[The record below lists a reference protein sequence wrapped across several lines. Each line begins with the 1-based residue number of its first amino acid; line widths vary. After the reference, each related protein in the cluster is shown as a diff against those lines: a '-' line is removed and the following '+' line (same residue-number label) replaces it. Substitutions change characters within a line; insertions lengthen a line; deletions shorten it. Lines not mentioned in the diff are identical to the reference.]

1 MKRLNALTFV
11 AVCSL
16 TAFAGMATAEN
27 HAEKALLD
35 AISARQAQM
44 QLVGY
49 NMGILGGMAKGERD
63 FESATAVAAAS
74 NLSAVAK
81 LDRSILWLEGSV
93 QGQVGNTRAKAE
105 IWTDPAG
112 FEADATDLENAADA
126 LIAAAGTDLAALQ
139 AAMETAGKTCGA
151 CHETYRGPR
160 N

>member
-1 MKRLNALTFV
+1 MKRLTALPV
-11 AVCSL
+11 AAAVALS
-16 TAFAGMATAEN
+16 AIAGGSMAEN
-27 HAEKALLD
+27 HADKALLD

-44 QLVGY
+44 QLISY

-63 FESATAVAAAS
+63 FDSATALAAAT

-81 LDRSILWLEGSV
+81 LDRTILWLEGSV
-93 QGQVGNTRAKAE
+93 QGQVGNTRAKPD

-112 FEADATDLENAADA
+112 FEADATDLETAADA

-139 AAMETAGKTCGA
+139 LAMETAGKTCGA
-151 CHETYRGPR
+151 CHEDYRGPR